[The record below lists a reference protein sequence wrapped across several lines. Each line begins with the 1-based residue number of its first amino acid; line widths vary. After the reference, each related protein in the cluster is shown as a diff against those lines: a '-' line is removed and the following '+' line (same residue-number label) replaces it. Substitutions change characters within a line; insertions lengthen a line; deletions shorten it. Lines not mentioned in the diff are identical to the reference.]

1 MQGELVARAR
11 RDTMGDLLWRSAV
24 RHPAKLAVAY
34 GEERKTY
41 AELDE
46 TVNRVANALAE
57 RGVRKGDR
65 LALLSRNSY
74 AFVVAYYASARL
86 GSICVPI
93 NYMLGASARSATSS
107 ATPGRAR

>member
-1 MQGELVARAR
+1 M
-11 RDTMGDLLWRSAV
+11 
-24 RHPAKLAVAY
+24 
-34 GEERKTY
+34 TY

-46 TVNRVANALAE
+46 TANRAANALAA

-65 LALLSRNSY
+65 VALLSRNSY
-74 AFVVAYYASARL
+74 AFIVAYYASARL

-93 NYMLGASARSATSS
+93 NYMLGASRGRATSS